1 MISLASVDVN
11 SIRTSAAEMGN
22 LLSSALDNRMSEV
35 NALLSIQSQLSMS
48 MQTINTL
55 ANNLSGMGENLNI
68 TA

>member
-22 LLSSALDNRMSEV
+22 LLSSALENRMSEV